1 MAILLDIKRQFTKEL
16 DNLADNVTIR
26 QIQKEILLS
35 PKPQYMQELNIPA
48 GNATVKQ
55 LQRAI
60 LLGIL

>member
-16 DNLADNVTIR
+16 DKFAGNVTIR

-48 GNATVKQ
+48 GNATIKQ

>member
-16 DNLADNVTIR
+16 DNLAGNATIR

-48 GNATVKQ
+48 GNATIKQ